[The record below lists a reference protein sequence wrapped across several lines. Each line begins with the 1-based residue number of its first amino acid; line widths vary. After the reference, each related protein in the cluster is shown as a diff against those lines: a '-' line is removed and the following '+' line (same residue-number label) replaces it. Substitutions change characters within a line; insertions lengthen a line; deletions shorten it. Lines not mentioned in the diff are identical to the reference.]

1 MQIVHGGKAVILTN
15 RHAGVDPQAVRSALS
30 EQRVKQEVAKIRRLH
45 ADRMV
50 IGGVEM
56 VERVKGVWLKLLA
69 FESMLLR
76 YPDLVGR

>member
-1 MQIVHGGKAVILTN
+1 MILTN
-15 RHAGVDPQAVRSALS
+15 RHAGVDPKAVLSALS
-30 EQRVKQEVAKIRRLH
+30 EQRVKQEAAKIRKLH
-45 ADRMV
+45 AGRMV

-76 YPDLVGR
+76 YPDLVSK